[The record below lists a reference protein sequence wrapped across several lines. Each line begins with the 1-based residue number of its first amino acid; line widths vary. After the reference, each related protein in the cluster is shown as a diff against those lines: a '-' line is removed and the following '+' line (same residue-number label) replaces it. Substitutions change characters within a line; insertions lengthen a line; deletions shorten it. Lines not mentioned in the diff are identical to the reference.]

1 MNESTLF
8 QGTVVFIIGS
18 VDPKAS
24 KFYKTACII
33 SYRNSSI
40 RLQMCNSVELHN
52 SFASNTHM
60 SPIWFLFQ
68 VLDILKNGN
77 ASFSKFTMDGFTTH
91 CLVGRNFDEA
101 QVQEARELY
110 EKPTVTE
117 HWVLASAKLGKL
129 VPVKPYDPMT
139 NGKIFSNCIFTM
151 SQIDLQDRLKLY
163 AMITLHGGTV
173 QKDLDNKVTHF
184 MSGESQSVA
193 MKVATLTKNKLTIIT
208 PDWVLE
214 CLRQKKLVSTDG
226 FHPNLLITPNQQTSK
241 ITLMPAGVREEKSPS
256 MMRNQIQQNIRP
268 SRPTIQTMQH
278 TPQQINEIIQS
289 QIQQQQMQE
298 KAKRAAAATSSHG
311 SSNQTSQ
318 SPITTLGL
326 GSNETPP
333 QSQVIS
339 QMPTQKVTQQVL
351 NTPVTIGTNQP
362 NQPVTSQHVTSNQV
376 QINSMTQNNQ
386 MNIQRQISL
395 QQMEANARNQ
405 KIQMISQQ
413 LQQSTQN
420 QQLLAQQQF
429 KQYQNNQMIGNSSQ
443 AVSHIGQ
450 TQNNPQQPFPST
462 NQPTNIIQQQ
472 QQQQGQTPTVQ
483 HSQQFTGQQ
492 MKQIITPNQP
502 TNQFMVNQTL
512 PGKTIKTITPQASG
526 NNSGSN
532 YIQIIQQG
540 QQIIQI
546 QHPEGGQMQPK
557 VLQVSLSH
565 F

>member
-1 MNESTLF
+1 MHHFLSQQESKINDL
-8 QGTVVFIIGS
+8 I
-18 VDPKAS
+18 
-24 KFYKTACII
+24 
-33 SYRNSSI
+33 NS
-40 RLQMCNSVELHN
+40 LQLHS
-52 SFASNTHM
+52 SFASNTHI
-60 SPIWFLFQ
+60 SLIWFLFQ
-68 VLDILKNGN
+68 VLNILKNGN

-91 CLVGRNFDEA
+91 CLVGRNFDES

-129 VPVKPYDPMT
+129 APVKPYDPIT

-163 AMITLHGGTV
+163 AMITLYGGTV

-214 CLRQKKLVSTDG
+214 CLRQKKLVSADSY
-226 FHPNLLITPNQQTSK
+226 HPNLLITPNQQTSK

-256 MMRNQIQQNIRP
+256 MMRNQLQQNIRP
-268 SRPTIQTMQH
+268 SRPIIQTMQH

-298 KAKRAAAATSSHG
+298 KAKRAAAASSSHV
-311 SSNQTSQ
+311 SSNQSSQ
-318 SPITTLGL
+318 SPIPTLGL
-326 GSNETPP
+326 GSNEPSP

-339 QMPTQKVTQQVL
+339 QMPTQKVLTQQVL
-351 NTPVTIGTNQP
+351 NTPVTISTNQP
-362 NQPVTSQHVTSNQV
+362 ITSQQVTSNQV

-386 MNIQRQISL
+386 MNMQRQISL

-429 KQYQNNQMIGNSSQ
+429 KQYQNNQMIGNAPQ
-443 AVSHIGQ
+443 ASVVSHIGQ
-450 TQNNPQQPFPST
+450 TQSIPQQQFTST
-462 NQPTNIIQQQ
+462 NQPTNIQQ
-472 QQQQGQTPTVQ
+472 QQQQGQVPAVQ

-492 MKQIITPNQP
+492 MKQIITPNQAQ
-502 TNQFMVNQTL
+502 NQQQFMVNQNL
-512 PGKTIKTITPQASG
+512 PGGTIKTITPQAAGNSSG
-526 NNSGSN
+526 NN

-546 QHPEGGQMQPK
+546 QHPEGNQMQPK
-557 VLQVSLSH
+557 VLQVSIS
-565 F
+565 FIFNIRYQSESFF